1 MTRRRIANLSGK
13 QFLEYNLIMLSERY
27 PFYLSA
33 MDPGG
38 TTGLSLLRISEKN
51 FTVESQK
58 AVKYD
63 PRTGESPIKT
73 LREWRRRFL
82 AHPHIHVYENFHLRP
97 GRQSTDI
104 TAYGLIVALEHW
116 IMDEDPYEVVAP
128 QEPVAAKNLVS
139 DTILDRLDLKAYGP
153 DSRHINDANRH
164 AAAWLARNGYEPLC
178 RTAWPQVSNE

>member
-1 MTRRRIANLSGK
+1 MFPTK
-13 QFLEYNLIMLSERY
+13 E

-38 TTGLSLLRISEKN
+38 TTGLSLLRVSEKT
-51 FTVESQK
+51 FTVESQR
-58 AVKYD
+58 AIKYD
-63 PRTGESPIKT
+63 PPTKESPLRV
-73 LREWRRRFL
+73 LREWRKNFL

-116 IMDEDPYEVVAP
+116 IMDEAPYEVVAP
-128 QEPVAAKNLVS
+128 QEPVAAKSLIS
-139 DTILDRLDLKAYGP
+139 DAILDRLDLKAYGP

-164 AAAWLARNGYEPLC
+164 AATWLAQNGYEPLC
-178 RTAWPQVSNE
+178 RAAWPRGDSE